1 MPGFN
6 SLTSPQKSPLQRI
19 AGKAV
24 ILAAGLGTRMRKADE
39 SARIESR
46 QAEIADTGVKA
57 LIPIKRPFLDY
68 VLHTV
73 ADAGYQHVCLVIGPD
88 HHELRRYYGDAP
100 QFKRLQITFAVQEN
114 PRGTADAV
122 AAAEGFAGEDQF
134 LVINSDNFYPLAAF
148 RALRSLPGQGLAAF
162 ERGSMLAGS
171 NIPAERLLKF
181 AVVKVGRDGCLDRVI
196 EKPDQ
201 ATIDSLGSEVLLS
214 MNCWLFTSSIFCA
227 CRSIS
232 PSPRGELEITDAVQ
246 YAIDRL
252 GERFRVITCNS
263 AVLDLSTRADIGPVA
278 ERLQDMVV
286 EL

>member
-1 MPGFN
+1 
-6 SLTSPQKSPLQRI
+6 
-19 AGKAV
+19 
-24 ILAAGLGTRMRKADE
+24 
-39 SARIESR
+39 
-46 QAEIADTGVKA
+46 
-57 LIPIKRPFLDY
+57 
-68 VLHTV
+68 
-73 ADAGYQHVCLVIGPD
+73 
-88 HHELRRYYGDAP
+88 
-100 QFKRLQITFAVQEN
+100 
-114 PRGTADAV
+114 
-122 AAAEGFAGEDQF
+122 
-134 LVINSDNFYPLAAF
+134 
-148 RALRSLPGQGLAAF
+148 
-162 ERGSMLAGS
+162 MLAGS

-181 AVVKVGRDGCLDRVI
+181 AVVKVGRDGCLDRII

-246 YAIDRL
+246 YAIDHL
-252 GERFRVITCNS
+252 GERYRVITCNS